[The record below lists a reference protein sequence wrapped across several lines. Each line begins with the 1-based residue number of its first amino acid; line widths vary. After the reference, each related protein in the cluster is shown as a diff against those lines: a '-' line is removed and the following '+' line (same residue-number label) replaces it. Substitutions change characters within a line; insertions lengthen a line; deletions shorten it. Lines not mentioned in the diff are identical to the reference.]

1 MLEETIRNIFE
12 NVWPMIVIFSIIM
25 ISLRLT
31 QIILN
36 KEKLVLHKEIINL
49 GFVIYL
55 LCLFHVVTFQDV
67 SWSTSNFIPFKEMF
81 RYEFA
86 SPMFFKNVIGN
97 MMMFLPYGFFISF
110 YLKLRKAPIAFTLSL
125 IASVVIE
132 TIQLLIGRVFDID
145 DIILNVI
152 GGMFGFYLYDFL
164 CDIKDNLP
172 RCLKKNYIYDI
183 VVIILVGLLI
193 YYLINIVRIGG

>member
-25 ISLRLT
+25 ISIRLT

-164 CDIKDNLP
+164 CDIKDSLP
-172 RCLKKNYIYDI
+172 GCLKKNYIYDI